1 LELSELIRLA
11 EEGNAEVIRLFGD
24 IGDALA
30 VGVVNMM
37 NLFNPQLIV
46 IGNRFA
52 SLERWVG
59 DPLRRAVAERSP
71 AHMNR
76 TLTIA
81 FSPLGTRA
89 AALGA
94 AHLAIAQ
101 FFAAGKASVQ

>member
-1 LELSELIRLA
+1 LELPALVQLA
-11 EEGNAEVIRLFGD
+11 EEGNVEVIRLFEK
-24 IGDALA
+24 IAEALA

-52 SLERWVG
+52 ALERWLG
-59 DPLRRAVAERSP
+59 EPLRWAIERRSP
-71 AHMNR
+71 PYLRR
-76 TLTIA
+76 TLTVA
-81 FSPLGTRA
+81 FSQLGTRS